1 MYDAKAEFISCLK
14 TGVLGFLLS
23 AGFISGVYHLNK
35 EVEKESKPV
44 PKKVLKAS
52 QKETVKLIDHQR
64 AE

>member
-44 PKKVLKAS
+44 PKKF
-52 QKETVKLIDHQR
+52 
-64 AE
+64 

>member
-1 MYDAKAEFISCLK
+1 MNDAKEEFKSCLT
-14 TGVLGFLLS
+14 TGVLGFLLA

-52 QKETVKLIDHQR
+52 QKETVKSPDHQR
-64 AE
+64 SE